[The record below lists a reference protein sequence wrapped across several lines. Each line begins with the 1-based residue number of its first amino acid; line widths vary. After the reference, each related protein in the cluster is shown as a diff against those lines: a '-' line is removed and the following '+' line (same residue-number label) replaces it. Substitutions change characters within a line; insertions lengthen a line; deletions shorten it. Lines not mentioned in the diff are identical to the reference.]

1 MSHKPL
7 FNVKAVLYISWGLA
21 LLVILLFLGPQKILA
36 SFCSVTPHNI
46 REFVSSFGMLSALVY
61 ISLLAVRSFFF
72 LPVTPFTIAGGFLF
86 GPVFGLVFT
95 VVGRMLSATITFS
108 LSRYLLRD
116 YVKSRVR
123 GKYAGFEARLE
134 KGGIFY
140 IAILRMV
147 PMLPFDVVGY
157 AAGVSS
163 IRFKKY
169 LFGTLMGD
177 LPGVFAYTLLG
188 SSLSEPGS
196 SRFYLSIII
205 ALIVAVLSWLF
216 MILYI
221 RKCERKKVDGTDVF
235 T

>member
-1 MSHKPL
+1 MSYKPL
-7 FNVKAVLYISWGLA
+7 FNVKAALYILWGLA
-21 LLVILLFLGPQKILA
+21 LLVILLFLGPQRIVA

-46 REFVSSFGMLSALVY
+46 RDFISSFGMLSALAY

-95 VVGRMLSATITFS
+95 IIGRMLSAMITFS

-116 YVKSRVR
+116 YVKSRIA
-123 GKYAGFEARLE
+123 GKYAGFYTRLE

-140 IAILRMV
+140 IAIMRMV

-163 IRFKKY
+163 ISFKKY
-169 LFGTLMGD
+169 IIGTLIGD

-196 SRFYLSIII
+196 MRFYLSIII
-205 ALIVAVLSWLF
+205 ALAVAALSWLF
-216 MILYI
+216 IILYI
-221 RKCERKKVDGTDVF
+221 KKCEQKKADGTDVF